1 MTHFLIRRSRRA
13 ATALI
18 NVILVNVV
26 LMLIA
31 APAAACEGAGA
42 VCPGSAPPAAFA
54 LIVDGRPTVVRTDPG
69 DHPGLLRAAAD
80 LRLDLERVSGQASSL
95 RHADGNGTAV
105 IVGTLGRNADID
117 ALVAAG
123 RLDVSDVAGRW
134 EGFVQQVV
142 DDPVPGVERALV
154 IAGSD
159 MRGAIFGVYDLSER
173 MGVSPW
179 HWWADVPTVRQ
190 ADLHV
195 LPGRR
200 ADRPHV
206 RYRGI
211 FLNDENPAL
220 YGWANHTFGGFNQ
233 HFYTRVFELILRLKG
248 NYLWPAMWGK
258 AFSDDDPMNAVL
270 ANEWGVVIG
279 TSHHEPMTRAHVE
292 WERYGSGPWDY
303 TANAEALRRFWREGI
318 ARMGD
323 HESVVTVGMRGDGDE
338 PMSEETATRLLETIV
353 ADQRAVIAEVTG
365 RDPADTRQV
374 WALYKEVQD
383 YYDQGMRVPDD
394 VMLLFADDNW
404 GNIRRLPEPGSD
416 RPGGYGVYYHFDYVG
431 GPRNYKWLNT
441 TQVERAWE
449 QMNLAHAYGA
459 TELWIVNVGDL
470 KPMELPISAFMAQA
484 WNPEAMTLEA
494 MGGFTR
500 GWAAQQFGEA
510 QADEIADLLTRY
522 TQYNAR
528 RKPELIGPDT
538 FSLIHHDEADRV
550 LAEWADLAA
559 RADVVRAALAPEYD
573 DAFVQLVWFPI
584 HASGNL
590 TRLHVQTG
598 RNRLYA
604 AQGRAGAG
612 DLAEEV
618 EALFARDAELARLYH
633 EDVADGKWPH
643 MMSQTHISY
652 TYWQQPDMD
661 VLPEP
666 ARVTP
671 VSGAALGVAVE
682 GDARAHQ
689 EGEAILPPLDRHG
702 RAERWIELF
711 DRGDAPARFTVE
723 PGAPWLRLS
732 RTEGAA
738 GAAARVAVSIDW
750 SQAPE
755 GRAEAPILVRGS
767 DGSRI
772 TVRVTAVNPPGE
784 IEPGRFIEADG
795 HVTMEAEHFARA
807 VGGDGAQWRVIP
819 ELGRTLSGVT
829 AFPVVAPAREPGGE
843 GPRLEYDV
851 HLSGPG
857 EIEVRVVLSP
867 TLDFRG
873 QGGLRYAVSIGD
885 EPPRI
890 VNIHA
895 DGSERTW
902 ERHVADSVAVHATR
916 HRIET
921 AGPHT
926 VKVWLVDPGL
936 VIQRVILAR
945 DGLASSYLGPPE
957 SRRAP

>member
-1 MTHFLIRRSRRA
+1 MLRPAFAFVALFLVWTGWGVA
-13 ATALI
+13 AQ
-18 NVILVNVV
+18 
-26 LMLIA
+26 
-31 APAAACEGAGA
+31 ACEGAGA
-42 VCPGSAPPAAFA
+42 VCSGRGSASAFP
-54 LIVDGRPTVVRTDPG
+54 LIVEGRPAVVRTDPG
-69 DHPGLLRAAAD
+69 DHLGLLRAAAD
-80 LRLDLERVSGQASSL
+80 LRLDLERVSGQPSSL
-95 RHADGNGTAV
+95 RHADGEGMAI

-117 ALVAAG
+117 AMAASG
-123 RLDVSDVAGRW
+123 RLDVSGVAGEW
-134 EGFVQQVV
+134 EGFVQQVI
-142 DDPVPGVERALV
+142 DNPVPGVERALV

-179 HWWADVPTVRQ
+179 HWWADVPTPRQ
-190 ADLHV
+190 TDLHV

-220 YGWANHTFGGFNQ
+220 YGWVNHSFGGFNQ

-292 WERYGSGPWDY
+292 WERYGSGSWDY
-303 TANAEALRRFWREGI
+303 TANTEALRRFWREGI
-318 ARMGD
+318 ERMGD

-338 PMSEETATRLLETIV
+338 AMTEGTATALLETIV
-353 ADQRAVIAEVTG
+353 TDQRAIIADVTG
-365 RDPADTRQV
+365 RDASETRQV

-383 YYDQGMRVPDD
+383 YYDAGMQVPDD

-404 GNIRRLPEPGSD
+404 GNIRRLPEPGSA

-441 TQVERAWE
+441 TQVERTWE

-470 KPMELPISAFMAQA
+470 KPMELPISAFLTQA

-494 MGGFTR
+494 MGRFTR
-500 GWAAQQFGEA
+500 NWAARQFGET
-510 QADEIADLLTRY
+510 QADEIAELLTRY

-538 FSLIHHDEADRV
+538 FSLIHFGDADRV
-550 LAEWADLAA
+550 LDEWADLAA
-559 RADVVRAALAPEYD
+559 RADAVRAVLAPQYD

-598 RNRLYA
+598 RNRLHA
-604 AQGRAGAG
+604 AQGRVGA
-612 DLAEEV
+612 DALAAEV
-618 EALFARDAELARLYH
+618 EALFDRDAELARIYH

-652 TYWQQPDMD
+652 TFWQQPDVD
-661 VLPEP
+661 VLPEL

-671 VSGAALGVAVE
+671 VPGAALGVAVE
-682 GDARAHQ
+682 GDARAFT
-689 EGEAILPPLDRHG
+689 GGLAALPPLHRHG
-702 RAERWIELF
+702 QAERWIELF
-711 DRGDAPARFTVE
+711 DRGDAPVRYTLE

-732 RTEGAA
+732 QAA
-738 GAAARVAVSIDW
+738 GAVDGTTRVAVSVDW
-750 SQAPE
+750 PQAP
-755 GRAEAPILVRGS
+755 GGEASAPLIVRGS
-767 DGSRI
+767 DGSEI
-772 TVRVTAVNPPGE
+772 TVRVTAVNPPEE

-795 HVTMEAEHFARA
+795 HVTVEAEHFARA
-807 VGGDGAQWRVIP
+807 IGGDGAQWRVIS

-829 AFPVVAPAREPGGE
+829 AFPVVAPAREPGGD

-851 HLSGPG
+851 HLAEAG
-857 EIEVRVVLSP
+857 EIEVRLVLSP

-873 QGGLRYAVSIGD
+873 QGGLRYAVSIDDG
-885 EPPRI
+885 PLQV

-895 DGSERTW
+895 DGSEATW
-902 ERHVADSVAVHATR
+902 ERHVADAVAVHATR

-945 DGLASSYLGPPE
+945 EGLAPSYLGPPE